1 MSEAAALLNG
11 TPSFLSFGGTSSGAS
26 AYAERIPSQY
36 RAFVSRF
43 IESATGSQRIA
54 EPRQVIYDA
63 YERCK
68 KKNWNG
74 EGADPIFATTAV
86 RAEHLLLALPSHLP
100 VPEIFADP
108 TGAIVFE
115 WYRRPKHRFVLS
127 VYGNGSIEFAGL
139 LGVGN
144 EVYGAARIGDGLP
157 EIIRDHLRQL
167 FTD

>member
-1 MSEAAALLNG
+1 MSEAAALLNH
-11 TPSFLSFGGTSSGAS
+11 TPSFLSFGGTLSGAS
-26 AYAERIPSQY
+26 ADAERIPSQY
-36 RAFVSRF
+36 KAFVSRF
-43 IESATGSQRIA
+43 IDSATGSQRIA
-54 EPRQVIYDA
+54 EPRQLIYDV

-74 EGADPIFATTAV
+74 EGADPISATAVV
-86 RAEHLLLALPSHLP
+86 RAEFLLLALPSHLP

-127 VYGNGSIEFAGL
+127 VYGNGSLEFAGL

-144 EVYGAARIGDGLP
+144 EVYGAARMGDGLP
-157 EIIRDHLRQL
+157 EIVQDHLRQL
-167 FTD
+167 FSD

>member
-1 MSEAAALLNG
+1 MSEATTLLNR
-11 TPSFLSFGGTSSGAS
+11 TPSFLLFGGTSSGAS
-26 AYAERIPSQY
+26 PYAERIPSQY

-54 EPRQVIYDA
+54 EPRQAIYDV

-68 KKNWNG
+68 EKNWNG
-74 EGADPIFATTAV
+74 EGADPISVTTAM
-86 RAEHLLLALPSHLP
+86 RAGHLVLALPSHFP

-108 TGAIVFE
+108 TGAIAFE

-144 EVYGAARIGDGLP
+144 EVYGAARMGDGLP
-157 EIIRDHLRQL
+157 EIVRDHLRQL

>member
-1 MSEAAALLNG
+1 MSEAAAVLNR

-26 AYAERIPSQY
+26 ADAKRIPSQH
-36 RAFVSRF
+36 RDFVSRF
-43 IESATGSQRIA
+43 IKSATGSQRIA
-54 EPRQVIYDA
+54 EPRQVIYEV

-74 EGADPIFATTAV
+74 EGADPISATTPG

-115 WYRRPKHRFVLS
+115 WYRRPKHRFVMS
-127 VYGNGSIEFAGL
+127 VYGNGPIEFAGL

-144 EVYGAARIGDGLP
+144 EVYGAARMGDGLP